1 MQNAI
6 RCAIALFTFAAFHA
20 ASGQEAASPAASR
33 KPAPTVEWPCWRGPT
48 HDGVAPA
55 GQTPPLSWS
64 DSENVIWKSPVPGRG
79 HGSPIVVGQRVFLAA
94 AEPDREVQSV
104 ICFDRA
110 TGRQHWQ
117 REVHRGAF
125 ETKGNAK
132 ASHASATCAFDGER
146 VFIAF
151 LNGGAI
157 HATAISLEGDVL
169 WQEKVNNYVNHQ
181 GFGAS
186 PLVVGPLVI
195 IAADNK
201 GGGAIVALERATGKE
216 AWRRERPAKANYASP
231 ILLRIAG
238 QDQLLFS
245 GCDMVT
251 SLNPLT
257 GEELWET
264 EGSTTECV
272 TSIVTDGKRVFT
284 SGGYPRNHVQAVLAD
299 GSGKTAWENGSRV
312 YVPSMIATGGH
323 LYAVLDAGVAMCWKS
338 DTGEEVWKGRVGGT
352 FSSSL
357 VLAGKHLYATDEGGR
372 TIVFAADPAEFKLLA
387 ENRLGSECLSTPA
400 ICGSRIYHRYAQQ
413 VGGKRQEYL
422 VCIGSE
428 K

>member
-1 MQNAI
+1 LFAVLLLV
-6 RCAIALFTFAAFHA
+6 AL
-20 ASGQEAASPAASR
+20 PAAAIE
-33 KPAPTVEWPCWRGPT
+33 PAKVTDWPCWRGPT

-55 GQTPPLSWS
+55 GQTPPLAWS
-64 DSENVIWKSPVPGRG
+64 DSENVLWKSPVPGRG

-104 ICFDRA
+104 LCFDRVS
-110 TGRQHWQ
+110 GRQLWQ
-117 REVHRGAF
+117 REVHRGNF

-132 ASHASATCAFDGER
+132 SSHASATCACDGER
-146 VFIAF
+146 LFIAF

-157 HATAISLEGDVL
+157 HATALSLAGDVL
-169 WQEKVNNYVNHQ
+169 WQEKVNDYINHQ

-186 PLVVGPLVI
+186 PLIHGPNVI
-195 IAADNK
+195 VAADNK
-201 GGGAIVALERATGKE
+201 GGGAIVAFERATGKE
-216 AWRRERPAKANYASP
+216 VWRRERPAKPNYASP

-238 QDQLLFS
+238 REQLLFS
-245 GCDMVT
+245 GCDFVT

-257 GEELWET
+257 GDELWET
-264 EGSTTECV
+264 DGSTTECV

-312 YVPSMIATGGH
+312 YVPSMIVTGGH

-352 FSSSL
+352 FSGSL
-357 VLAGKHLYATDEGGR
+357 VLAGKHLYATDESGR
-372 TIVFAADPAEFKLLA
+372 TIIFAADPAEFKLLA

-400 ICGSRIYHRYAQQ
+400 ICGGRIYHRFAQQ
-413 VGGKRQEYL
+413 IDGKRQEFL
-422 VCIGSE
+422 ACIGD

>member
-1 MQNAI
+1 MPFAT
-6 RCAIALFTFAAFHA
+6 RWLSVIALLLVCDAAA
-20 ASGQEAASPAASR
+20 AQEARVKIETRGADLTADWPA
-33 KPAPTVEWPCWRGPT
+33 WRGPT
-48 HDGVAPA
+48 HDGIAPL
-55 GQTPPLSWS
+55 GQNPPHRWS
-64 DSENVIWKSPVPGRG
+64 ATENVMWTSPIPGRG
-79 HGSPIVVGQRVFLAA
+79 HGSPIVAGERVFVLA

-104 ICFDRA
+104 LCFDRA
-110 TGRQHWQ
+110 TGRQLWQ

-132 ASHASATCAFDGER
+132 ASHASATCACDGER
-146 VFIAF
+146 VFASF

-157 HATAISLEGDVL
+157 HATALSLDGEVL
-169 WQEKVNNYVNHQ
+169 WQTKISDYVNHQ

-186 PLVVGPLVI
+186 PLIYGPLVI

-201 GGGAIVALERATGKE
+201 GGGAIAALDRATGKE
-216 AWRRERPAKANYASP
+216 VWRRDRPAKPNYASP
-231 ILLRIAG
+231 ILLRLGGKEQVI
-238 QDQLLFS
+238 FT
-245 GCDMVT
+245 GCDLVT
-251 SLNPLT
+251 SLDPLT
-257 GEELWET
+257 GRALWEM

-272 TSIVTDGKRVFT
+272 TSIVTDGERVFT

-299 GSGKTAWENGSRV
+299 GSGKTVWENGVRV

-357 VLAGKHLYATDEGGR
+357 VLVDKHLFATDESGR
-372 TIVFAADPAEFKLLA
+372 TVVFEANPKEFKLVA
-387 ENRLGSECLSTPA
+387 ENQLGNECFATPA
-400 ICGSRIYHRYAQQ
+400 ICGSRIYHRYATQ
-413 VGGKRQEYL
+413 VDGKRQEFL
-422 VCIGSE
+422 TCIGQ